1 MLFKT
6 LSSLKA
12 KIHQAWSRNLLLFS
26 NLAAACPLIS
36 TSARK
41 GVFFFSYFKHVA
53 SYGTAC
59 LFHWG
64 LRNKGHGLYWNIRFW
79 CSTTWLTPAGPSWLA
94 VTSTLY
100 QWETWLPSVTI
111 RLHIWS
117 VADSVHSSFRIA
129 DLFFKQ
135 MIVKSYIIQLIHL
148 THTI

>member
-1 MLFKT
+1 M
-6 LSSLKA
+6 
-12 KIHQAWSRNLLLFS
+12 Q
-26 NLAAACPLIS
+26 
-36 TSARK
+36 
-41 GVFFFSYFKHVA
+41 Y
-53 SYGTAC
+53 
-59 LFHWG
+59 
-64 LRNKGHGLYWNIRFW
+64 
-79 CSTTWLTPAGPSWLA
+79 TPAGPSWLA